1 MYIGKEK
8 KSVHEANL
16 DNKISRGEVDW
27 YGDMGKNKDAFF
39 SNVSGKKEGRKKER
53 EVNELA
59 ENDFHFEENRRPK
72 IVFHEWQAPEYE
84 IYEKDRK
91 WYVVMGLLL
100 AFIIIY
106 AIFTDGLVM
115 AITFILIGVV
125 AYIILNKKP
134 RVITFYIT
142 DDGIVAGREI
152 YEFEN
157 INSFWIF
164 YEPEGIKV
172 VSLHVKSKFS
182 PYIHIPI
189 ENEDPLKIREIILNY
204 IEEKKHHP
212 TLIDAFER
220 ILRV

>member
-8 KSVHEANL
+8 KSPHEG
-16 DNKISRGEVDW
+16 NKISPSDVDW
-27 YGDMGKNKDAFF
+27 YD
-39 SNVSGKKEGRKKER
+39 NVEENENEIKENER
-53 EVNELA
+53 EVSERT
-59 ENDFHFEENRRPK
+59 ENDFDVEKSRRPRV
-72 IVFHEWQAPEYE
+72 VFYEWQAPEYE

-100 AFIIIY
+100 ASIVIY

-134 RVITFYIT
+134 RIINFYIT

-164 YEPEGIKV
+164 YEPGGIKA
-172 VSLHVKSKFS
+172 VSLNVKSKFS

-189 ENEDPLKIREIILNY
+189 ENEDPLKIRKIILNY

-212 TLIDAFER
+212 TLIDVFER